1 MKKYKLLSLI
11 TFYLFFNGFLA
22 AQETRNEYLIRK
34 FGLPENAFNI
44 YLSEDS
50 LPMQWS
56 VPTETPGLI
65 KVTIAGKPPSNYR
78 APIAQPTDNSIYLNN
93 VPAFDWSFGCSAT
106 SAAMFAGYYD
116 NMGFS
121 NMYTGPTNGG
131 VMPMNNS
138 SWGTVVINGETR
150 SQCPLS
156 ATRKNVDGRT
166 TNGHVDDY
174 WIKYESPDPDPYI
187 TGGWTQHDYG
197 DCTGDYMKT
206 NQSEFDLTDGSTRFY
221 SWNGGA
227 PYSGTD
233 EDDGCYGFSLFIESR
248 GYTVTAYYNQLIQGY
263 NGNTQG
269 FTFTQFQQ
277 AIDAGNPVLIH
288 VTGHTMLGIGYSTV
302 GNIVYLHDTWDYNLH
317 EMVWGG
323 FYAGMQHES
332 VSVIQLQ
339 VALLNT
345 IVLDDPNT
353 TGNYIVSEQITLAP
367 GFTTGNAF
375 SATVWQL
382 NKGKSIKIL
391 ENENVLSEFEIETDY
406 TSVYPDLWKGLD
418 SSGNKVKNGIY
429 KYMILKDGMKLEE
442 GEVEIK

>member
-1 MKKYKLLSLI
+1 MKTYKYLILIIFSLI
-11 TFYLFFNGFLA
+11 IQGFLA
-22 AQETRNEYLIRK
+22 AQEIRNEYLIKK
-34 FGLPENAFNI
+34 FGLPENAYDI

-50 LPMQWS
+50 VPVQWC
-56 VPTETPGLI
+56 VPTDTPGLV

-78 APIAQPTDNSIYLNN
+78 APVAHPTDNSIYLNN

-131 VMPMNNS
+131 VMPMDNS

-156 ATRKNVDGRT
+156 ATRNNVDGRT

-174 WIKYESPDPDPYI
+174 WIKYDNTDPDPYI
-187 TGGWTQHDYG
+187 TGGWTQHTYG

-206 NQSEFDLTDGSTRFY
+206 NQSAFNNTDGATSFYFMNNGDPFSTTY
-221 SWNGGA
+221 
-227 PYSGTD
+227 D
-233 EDDGCYGFSLFIESR
+233 DDGCFGFTQFIESR
-248 GYTVTAYYNQLIQGY
+248 GYTVTSYFNQRIQGF
-263 NGNTQG
+263 NGNTAG
-269 FTFTQFQQ
+269 FTFAQFQQ

-288 VTGHTMLGIGYSTV
+288 ITGHTMLGIGYRTI

-323 FYAGMQHES
+323 TYGGADHGS
-332 VSVIQLQ
+332 VSVIRLQ
-339 VALLNT
+339 VALLTNL
-345 IVLDDPNT
+345 VLDDPNT
-353 TGNYIVSEQITLAP
+353 TGNYIASEQITLAP
-367 GFTTGNAF
+367 GFSSGATF

-382 NKGKSIKIL
+382 GKGKVLRIL
-391 ENENVLSEFEIETDY
+391 DNDLGVRELIIDKEY
-406 TSVYPDLWKGLD
+406 TSIYPDLWNGFDKT
-418 SSGNKVKNGIY
+418 GNRVKNGRYHYI
-429 KYMILKDGMKLEE
+429 ILEEGVTREE
-442 GEVEIK
+442 GEVEVK